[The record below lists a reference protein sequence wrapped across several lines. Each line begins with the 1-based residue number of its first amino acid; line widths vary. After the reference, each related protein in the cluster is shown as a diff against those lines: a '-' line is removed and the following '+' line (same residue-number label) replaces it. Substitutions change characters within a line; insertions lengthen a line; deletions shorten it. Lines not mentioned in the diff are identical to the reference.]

1 MPSNVVIWSRP
12 ALSRNASTSRW
23 LKPLVAQGHV
33 PVSEVPQNDVA
44 SRWSWVTPS
53 RRECDSGQEAK
64 RMGSAL
70 VSAGLVELALFT
82 MT

>member
-1 MPSNVVIWSRP
+1 MSDPSVTYEHPPNVQSDQDQSAFGIG
-12 ALSRNASTSRW
+12 T
-23 LKPLVAQGHV
+23 
-33 PVSEVPQNDVA
+33 
-44 SRWSWVTPS
+44 
-53 RRECDSGQEAK
+53 GQEAK

>member
-1 MPSNVVIWSRP
+1 MAFGAASSCWLRETDWSPVIG
-12 ALSRNASTSRW
+12 T
-23 LKPLVAQGHV
+23 
-33 PVSEVPQNDVA
+33 
-44 SRWSWVTPS
+44 
-53 RRECDSGQEAK
+53 GQEAK

>member
-1 MPSNVVIWSRP
+1 VSDPSVIYEHPKVQTDVDES
-12 ALSRNASTSRW
+12 ASGIST
-23 LKPLVAQGHV
+23 
-33 PVSEVPQNDVA
+33 
-44 SRWSWVTPS
+44 
-53 RRECDSGQEAK
+53 GQEAK